1 MFPNVLLVS
10 PIMKSGAKASLLVIG
25 LLVLLVL
32 PWGLNYV
39 VEPGKA
45 PHVPSYL
52 DKFQRPVILCH
63 RGSRYVYTLNTS
75 Y

>member
-1 MFPNVLLVS
+1 MT
-10 PIMKSGAKASLLVIG
+10 SGTKASFVALS

-32 PWGLNYV
+32 PWGLNHV

-63 RGSRYVYTLNTS
+63 RGSRYASTILTASLFVSTA
-75 Y
+75 